1 MDGAWLARMR
11 WRWRGALLW
20 PAFVAATIAD
30 AFVGHLLPP
39 AGDTQSVVAAAL
51 LGFVLNVIALVLLS
65 RPIAAA
71 LRIVRAELPVV
82 VARNYA
88 GAVAVALVAGGLLA
102 AGLTHRTSVVGDQ
115 RAMQDAIERAQAWI
129 GDRAPAEFARNVGHT
144 DTYAIER
151 GIYRTCVPSGVRPR
165 SYCVIVDTSAPF
177 PRGVRFAGY
186 EPNSEFASGMG

>member
-20 PAFVAATIAD
+20 PTFVTATVAEAVI
-30 AFVGHLLPP
+30 GHLLPP
-39 AGDTQSVVAAAL
+39 AGDTQSLVAAAL

-65 RPIAAA
+65 RPLAAA
-71 LRIVRAELPVV
+71 LRIIRAELPVV

-88 GAVAVALVAGGLLA
+88 GTVAVILVAGALLA
-102 AGLTHRTSVVGDQ
+102 AGLTHRSSVVVDR

-129 GDRAPAEFARNVGHT
+129 GDRAPAEFARNVEHT
-144 DTYAIER
+144 NTYSIER
-151 GIYRTCVPSGVRPR
+151 GIYRTCVPSAVRVR
-165 SYCVIVDTSAPF
+165 SYCVIVNTSVPF